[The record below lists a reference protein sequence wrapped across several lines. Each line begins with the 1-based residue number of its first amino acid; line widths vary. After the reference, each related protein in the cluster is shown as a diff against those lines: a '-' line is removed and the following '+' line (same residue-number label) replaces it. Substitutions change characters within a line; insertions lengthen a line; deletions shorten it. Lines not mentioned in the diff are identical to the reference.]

1 MSLQFVADGEVFTVR
16 TYKRTGDFAWANT
29 YEIRAREDAESN
41 NQAFW
46 QNIADRFIALEREFH
61 LNTVLFDRVVI
72 STYIPDGQPYN
83 PVTFT
88 SFPYAVLGLAG
99 LTADQ
104 LPADACLYVRRNA
117 LFGRDG
123 RLLYRGC
130 LHEGF
135 AEGGF
140 PRHTITTT
148 RQGQIQGAFNSWYAA
163 FRSNTVFD
171 VVMASGVPVPTDI
184 RVVTDFVVERRIV
197 YKKPRNRYFD
207 RVRNQ

>member
-1 MSLQFVADGEVFTVR
+1 
-16 TYKRTGDFAWANT
+16 
-29 YEIRAREDAESN
+29 
-41 NQAFW
+41 
-46 QNIADRFIALEREFH
+46 
-61 LNTVLFDRVVI
+61 
-72 STYIPDGQPYN
+72 
-83 PVTFT
+83 VTFT

-99 LTADQ
+99 VAADQ

-140 PRHTITTT
+140 PRHTITAI

-163 FRSNTVFD
+163 FRSNTVFN
-171 VVMASGVPVPTDI
+171 VVLAGGAPVPTDV
-184 RVVTDFVVERRIV
+184 RLVTDFVVERRIV